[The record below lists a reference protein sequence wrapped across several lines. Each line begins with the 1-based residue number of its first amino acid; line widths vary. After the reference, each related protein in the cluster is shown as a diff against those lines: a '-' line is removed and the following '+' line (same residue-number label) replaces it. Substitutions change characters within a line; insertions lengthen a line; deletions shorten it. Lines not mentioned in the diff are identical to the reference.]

1 MIGRLMVLLGVA
13 CGGSSHAEGEFKS
26 PRADAVVKTDAEW
39 KSALTSEQYRILR
52 GKGTER
58 AFTGKY
64 WNSKEK
70 GIYACGGCGLHL
82 FSSAD
87 KFASGT
93 GWPSFTRSLPGDTVS
108 RTADH
113 SLGVTRTEI
122 LCARCGGHLGHVFP
136 DGPPPTGERY
146 CVNGN
151 ALDFQPEAS

>member
-1 MIGRLMVLLGVA
+1 MFRLVVLMFAACLGPSQA
-13 CGGSSHAEGEFKS
+13 KDSFQSK
-26 PRADAVVKTDAEW
+26 RADAVVKTDAEW
-39 KSALTSEQYRILR
+39 KAALTSEQYRILR

-64 WNSKEK
+64 WNNKKS
-70 GIYACGGCGLHL
+70 GLYACSGCGLVL
-82 FSSAD
+82 FSSKD

-93 GWPSFTRSLPGDTVS
+93 GWPSFTRSLPGDRVA
-108 RTADH
+108 RLADK

-122 LCARCGGHLGHVFP
+122 LCSRCGGHLGHVFP

-151 ALDFQPEAS
+151 VLDFTAGAQ

>member
-1 MIGRLMVLLGVA
+1 MIFRLVYLVLASCSGP
-13 CGGSSHAEGEFKS
+13 SQAEDSFRSKRS
-26 PRADAVVKTDAEW
+26 DAVVKTDAEW
-39 KSALTSEQYRILR
+39 KAALSTEQFRILR

-64 WNSKEK
+64 WNNKK
-70 GIYACGGCGLHL
+70 TGMYACGGCGLAL
-82 FSSAD
+82 FSSKD

-93 GWPSFTRSLPGDTVS
+93 GWPSFTRSLPGDRVS
-108 RTADH
+108 RLADK

-122 LCARCGGHLGHVFP
+122 LCSRCGGHLGHVFP

-151 ALDFQPEAS
+151 ALDFTAETK

>member
-1 MIGRLMVLLGVA
+1 MFRALVLLGIMA
-13 CGGSSHAEGEFKS
+13 CGGSSHAEAEFKS
-26 PRADAVVKTDAEW
+26 KRADAVVKTDAEW
-39 KSALTSEQYRILR
+39 RKVLSAEQYRILR

-64 WNSKEK
+64 WNNKEK
-70 GIYACGGCGLHL
+70 GLYACGGCGLTL

-93 GWPSFTRSLPGDTVS
+93 GWPSFTRSLPGETVS
-108 RTADH
+108 RAVDR
-113 SLGVTRTEI
+113 SLGVSRTEI
-122 LCARCGGHLGHVFP
+122 LCGRCGGHLGHVFP

-151 ALDFQPEAS
+151 ALNFQPEKS